1 MSKAPVNL
9 LEETVD
15 KLRRNGYT
23 VEDIEAVQSDT
34 IRISVPKF
42 VELARQTN
50 YDNGYGSQ
58 MVANDL
64 KLLMKDGSYFVRRE
78 YDGSEWWD
86 HVPLIKPFSK
96 IDDDKVT
103 KLFHKWGG
111 NLEWINNPKKRC

>member
-34 IRISVPKF
+34 LRISVPRF

-50 YDNGYGSQ
+50 YDNGYGIQ
-58 MVANDL
+58 MVADDL
-64 KLLMKDGSYFVRRE
+64 KLLMKDGSYFIRRE

-86 HVPLIKPFSK
+86 HVPLIKPFSN

-103 KLFHKWGG
+103 KLFNKFGG
-111 NLEWINNPKKRC
+111 NLEWINNPKKR